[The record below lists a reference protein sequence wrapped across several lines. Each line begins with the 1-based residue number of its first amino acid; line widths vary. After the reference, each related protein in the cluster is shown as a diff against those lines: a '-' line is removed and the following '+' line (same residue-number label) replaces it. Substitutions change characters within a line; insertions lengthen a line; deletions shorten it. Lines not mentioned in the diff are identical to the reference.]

1 MATTTTTYGFATPT
15 AGTEDNTWGALLNA
29 NFDELDD
36 LLDGTDQI
44 ECIRLKSAA
53 MAADALDPD
62 DGNIQ
67 TRTLAANTTFTD
79 SLADGDQILLHISGG
94 STYTVTWPTI
104 TWHGG
109 AEPTLTTIDAVL
121 VYKVG
126 STLYGAYG
134 GTLA

>member
-67 TRTLAANTTFTD
+67 TRTLSANTTFTD
-79 SLADGDQILLHISGG
+79 SLADGDQILAAHQRRQHI
-94 STYTVTWPTI
+94 YRHMAHNHMARRRRALP
-104 TWHGG
+104 
-109 AEPTLTTIDAVL
+109 
-121 VYKVG
+121 
-126 STLYGAYG
+126 
-134 GTLA
+134 

>member
-1 MATTTTTYGFATPT
+1 MATTTETYGFATPT
-15 AGTEDNTWGALLNA
+15 AGTEDNTWGPLLNG

-36 LLDGTDQI
+36 LLDGTEQVQ
-44 ECIRLKSAA
+44 CLRLKSAA

-67 TRTLAANTTFTD
+67 TRVLGGSTTFTD
-79 SLADGDQILLHISGG
+79 GLADGDQILLHISGG
-94 STYTVTWPTI
+94 DTHTVTWPTM

-109 AEPTLTTIDAVL
+109 AEPVLTSIDAVL
-121 VYKVG
+121 LYKVG